1 MRPGAVPVTLALV
14 VVAVLLQTTL
24 FGDGSIQ
31 PLGASPAIV
40 TLVVIAVARHLQPEM
55 GLLVAFTAGLLMD
68 LLGGSPL
75 GLWALAMTTV
85 GYVTVRVRHQ
95 SDRGILV
102 VAAAVFGLTFL
113 GNALF
118 SIAGTLFGQRTLT
131 DSDVL
136 DLMVL
141 PALYTM
147 ILAAGVFPGTTNLL
161 LRRRDAA
168 WMP

>member
-1 MRPGAVPVTLALV
+1 MRQAALPLSLTLV
-14 VVAVLLQTTL
+14 VLAALAQTTV
-24 FGDGSIQ
+24 FGEGSIQ

-40 TLVVIAVARHLQPEM
+40 TLVVIAVVRHLDPEPA
-55 GLLVAFTAGLLMD
+55 LLVAFTAGLLMD

-75 GLWALAMTTV
+75 GLWALALTTV
-85 GYVTVRVRHQ
+85 GYLTVRLRHQ
-95 SDRGILV
+95 ADRGLLLV
-102 VAAAVFGLTFL
+102 AVGIFAFTFL

-131 DSDVL
+131 DSDVI

-147 ILAAGVFPGTTNLL
+147 LLGAAVLPGTSKLL
-161 LRRRDAA
+161 LRNREAA
-168 WMP
+168 WKP